1 MTSWPTAPLIRI
13 IRGTEY
19 EEPIDGSLAVRE
31 DPEGEYRLVSGPR
44 AKNTV
49 NPACTRTDSIDEW
62 EEVTAVPTAA
72 LAEFKAA
79 WKGFGAYDADGSQ
92 RVTVAVAAILACLP
106 VDKPSALDRAVIEV
120 KGVKGA
126 VLHLSDFDPEGRLAL
141 LLGCLATLQAAD
153 HKTPALAMVAR
164 ICVEW
169 VNLLNPG
176 GDALSE
182 VKACVESDP
191 DWGGFIVMSSL
202 AGDAAAA
209 LGDSMN
215 NSLKKCLL
223 TIAHHALVWMTGL
236 IEEGER

>member
-13 IRGTEY
+13 IHGEISGK
-19 EEPIDGSLAVRE
+19 PITNKIA
-31 DPEGEYRLVSGPR
+31 
-44 AKNTV
+44 
-49 NPACTRTDSIDEW
+49 TRTEKGNFAVANRLCINNYDGDSIDEW

-72 LAEFKAA
+72 LKHLQDVFR
-79 WKGFGAYDADGSQ
+79 GVDMIS
-92 RVTVAVAAILACLP
+92 TLVAALQAVTSHLP
-106 VDKPSALDRAVIEV
+106 ADKPSALDRAVIEV

-126 VLHLSDFDPEGRLAL
+126 VLHLSEFDPEERLAL

-182 VKACVESDP
+182 VKACVESDL
-191 DWGGFIVMSSL
+191 DGISFIVMSSL

-223 TIAHHALVWMTGL
+223 TIAHHALAWMTGL